1 MRAERNNLAEM
12 IAQAQGKKPASL
24 VIRNVS
30 IFNLITG
37 KIQRGDIALCG
48 DRIAGVGG
56 PYRGERELDGTGLTA
71 VP

>member
-48 DRIAGVGG
+48 DIRA
-56 PYRGERELDGTGLTA
+56 
-71 VP
+71 